1 MFKNENAYL
10 HIGKTKVRMKL
21 LVNCMSGF
29 TLLLFGAYVVLTG
42 QTIYNVVNEKN
53 IEREITLS
61 RSNIANLEND
71 LFSQYNSIS
80 EQTLLAQGFVKYNNE
95 VYVSNGLS
103 FALNQ

>member
-21 LVNCMSGF
+21 LVNYMSGF
-29 TLLLFGAYVVLTG
+29 TLLLFGTYIVLTG

-53 IEREITLS
+53 IEREITLA
-61 RSNIANLEND
+61 RSNIASLEND

-80 EQTLLAQGFVKYNNE
+80 EQALLAQGFVKYNNE